1 MFDKTGTLTEDGLEY
16 LGVCDASNFDGKIK
30 PSAISVA
37 FKHALAACHSLT
49 KINGELNGDPLE
61 LEMLKSTGWVV
72 TEPNENENDSSDN
85 LNFTKIWDPNNGDNE
100 NGDKTEIH
108 HMRQFPFSSE
118 EARQTVLIRKLNQ
131 PEGTNQLMTLIK
143 GSPEKIAKMVRW
155 VFKVS
160 SDWFMLSSK
169 VGCVFPMYIWSEYR
183 M

>member
-1 MFDKTGTLTEDGLEY
+1 MTEDGLEY

-85 LNFTKIWDPNNGDNE
+85 LNFTKIWDPNSGDNE

-131 PEGTNQLMTLIK
+131 SEGTNQLMTLIK
-143 GSPEKIAKMVRW
+143 GSPEKIAKMVRL

-160 SDWFMLSSK
+160 SHWFMRSSK
-169 VGCVFPMYIWSEYR
+169 VGCVFPMVIWSECR
-183 M
+183 V